1 MVWLWCDRFVIDWD
15 IGRLEAGRVK
25 ELNEQVSLIPGVVET
40 GLFVGMA
47 DVAYFGQDDGS
58 VKVRQRKT
66 AKREHKGEKA
76 ATLMKG
82 EEGKELREEASEQS
96 REQSSASKASAAL
109 ES

>member
-1 MVWLWCDRFVIDWD
+1 MIDWD

-58 VKVRQRKT
+58 VKVRKRKSSE
-66 AKREHKGEKA
+66 RERKGEKA

-82 EEGKELREEASEQS
+82 EQGQQLRQEARDEQQ
-96 REQSSASKASAAL
+96 RAWSASKAL
-109 ES
+109 EG